1 MRAHAA
7 AWLLQKIDS
16 RHQLFGLVAGGLHR
30 LQGHKA
36 QLMEDLLPEHMD
48 VEQCLQDRVLIGEID
63 FAGYNWKT
71 QS

>member
-7 AWLLQKIDS
+7 AWLLQTS

-30 LQGHKA
+30 LPGHQA

-48 VEQCLQDRVLIGEID
+48 VEQCLQDRVLNSEID

>member
-7 AWLLQKIDS
+7 AWLLQTS

-30 LQGHKA
+30 L
-36 QLMEDLLPEHMD
+36 EDLLPEHMD
-48 VEQCLQDRVLIGEID
+48 VEQCLQDRMLNSEID